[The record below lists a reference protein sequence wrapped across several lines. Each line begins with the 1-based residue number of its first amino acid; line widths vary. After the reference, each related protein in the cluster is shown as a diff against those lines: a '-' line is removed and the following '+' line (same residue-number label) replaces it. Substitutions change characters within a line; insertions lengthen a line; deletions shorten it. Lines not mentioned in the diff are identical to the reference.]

1 MPRHQTDRSTGPLRR
16 VPGAGEPRTGRPLAA
31 TGDERLADQLGR
43 IAAAAGIDLT
53 VTADPS
59 AIRRDYASAALV
71 IVGDDLAPVL
81 GCAGLPRRPGVL
93 LVGRDL
99 DDGDIWQRGVRLG
112 AEDVVHLPD
121 AERYLA
127 QRLADVADGGRPRG
141 RRVAVVGGRGGAG
154 ASTLASA
161 LAVTGARAGLETLL
175 VDGDPLG
182 GGIDLV
188 LGDEETAGMRWPALV
203 DTDGRISGQ
212 ALRAELPRAGAAG
225 VTELAVLSWDRG
237 DLLTVPRP
245 AMRAVLEAG
254 ERAHDLVVVDLPRAG
269 NDAVE
274 EALSGATMTLLVVP
288 AEVRAVAA
296 AGRVL
301 TGLRRVTPRV
311 QVVVRGPA
319 PSGLPAESI
328 AVSLGL
334 ELAGEIS
341 AEPGLAGMLDRGQAP
356 PRRRGPLAAFCA
368 EFVSDLVPRSG
379 LRRAA

>member
-1 MPRHQTDRSTGPLRR
+1 MPRHQLRP
-16 VPGAGEPRTGRPLAA
+16 VPEPTPPARPLAI
-31 TGDERLADQLGR
+31 TGDEQLTDQLGR
-43 IAAAAGIDLT
+43 IAAAAGVDLL
-53 VTADPS
+53 VTSDPPV
-59 AIRRDYASAALV
+59 IRRDYAGAPLI
-71 IVGDDLAPVL
+71 IVGDDLAPVIA
-81 GCAGLPRRPGVL
+81 CAGLPRRAGVL

-99 DDGDIWQRGVRLG
+99 DDGDVWQRGVRLG
-112 AEDVVHLPD
+112 AEDVLHLPD
-121 AERYLA
+121 HERYLA
-127 QRLADVADGGRPRG
+127 QRLADVAEGGGGRG
-141 RRVAVVGGRGGAG
+141 HRVVVVGGRGGAG
-154 ASTLASA
+154 ASTLAGA
-161 LAVTGARAGLETLL
+161 LAVTGARAGLATML

-188 LGDEETAGMRWPALV
+188 LGEEETGGMRWPALV

-212 ALRAELPRAGAAG
+212 ALRAELPRADAAG

-245 AMRAVLEAG
+245 AMRAVLDAG
-254 ERAHDLVVVDLPRAG
+254 ERAHDLVVVDLPRACDEAG
-269 NDAVE
+269 V
-274 EALSGATMTLLVVP
+274 EALTGAAVTLLLVP

-301 TGLRRVTPRV
+301 TGLRRVTSRI
-311 QVVVRGPA
+311 QLVVRGPA

-328 AVSLGL
+328 AGSLGL

-368 EFVSDLVPRSG
+368 EFVADLVPSPGYGRV
-379 LRRAA
+379 A